1 MTSDDPKEIVEFS
14 RGIVPGSERKKAGRK
29 RAKRAPVTTG
39 NHVPERA
46 ANPTKQSSRHL
57 RPRTAEDIANEQTA
71 EQLALRI
78 WAAMVAQKVLS
89 GMSALMDELPP
100 YILSTAALKSLQ
112 RITSQGNDM
121 SDWLHNLPVLWMSV
135 LVFGFTY
142 LVTAGIYAVIT
153 VFAVGERA
161 RSFKAI
167 SPGLLPPLGIIF
179 GLFVVFTAA
188 QVWTDN
194 EKAKAEIDRE
204 ASALRSVE
212 ILVTSF
218 PTETQVQ
225 LRELV
230 RRYIADV
237 VAQEWPL
244 MAQGT
249 ANLRAIPGVLAEA
262 LQATLALNPSS
273 EGQKTAQRHI
283 ATALETALDARR
295 QRIIISESQV
305 NLVKWACLFMQAL
318 CALVAIA
325 MVHSDNRLASII
337 AMGIFATGV
346 AASIFLILAHDRP
359 FIGELSIKPDPL
371 LQVMPEIASSR

>member
-1 MTSDDPKEIVEFS
+1 
-14 RGIVPGSERKKAGRK
+14 
-29 RAKRAPVTTG
+29 
-39 NHVPERA
+39 
-46 ANPTKQSSRHL
+46 
-57 RPRTAEDIANEQTA
+57 
-71 EQLALRI
+71 
-78 WAAMVAQKVLS
+78 
-89 GMSALMDELPP
+89 
-100 YILSTAALKSLQ
+100 
-112 RITSQGNDM
+112 M
-121 SDWLHNLPVLWMSV
+121 SDWLHSLPVLWMTV

-167 SPGLLPPLGIIF
+167 SPELLPPLGIIF

-218 PTETQVQ
+218 PRETQVQ

-262 LQATLALNPSS
+262 LQATLAHRSRSCDDSTRPCDSQAGWDFRK
-273 EGQKTAQRHI
+273 GQEQGQGLVVALPITSRACRH
-283 ATALETALDARR
+283 
-295 QRIIISESQV
+295 
-305 NLVKWACLFMQAL
+305 K
-318 CALVAIA
+318 
-325 MVHSDNRLASII
+325 
-337 AMGIFATGV
+337 
-346 AASIFLILAHDRP
+346 P
-359 FIGELSIKPDPL
+359 FSCS
-371 LQVMPEIASSR
+371 A